1 MGYILSHPETKDRV
15 QSWSDASDVL
25 RYAFTLTEDTT
36 DHQYKVHTFS
46 RCHLSDAI
54 IEVLIQ
60 TYPPITLANFIFC
73 ESVIFISY

>member
-36 DHQYKVHTFS
+36 DNQYKVHTFS

-73 ESVIFISY
+73 ESVIFI